1 LFLILISDQLRN
13 GFFEN
18 VERQS
23 GDESLPELQPDGRRR
38 FPVFSRRRTK
48 IRSKGNTIK
57 ISD

>member
-1 LFLILISDQLRN
+1 LFLILILDQLRN
-13 GFFEN
+13 GFFKN
-18 VERQS
+18 VETQS

-48 IRSKGNTIK
+48 IRSKGKTIK